1 MHPGPFRSG
10 CIKSYVC
17 RPHPMNFE
25 MENIMNLELRQL
37 IWDRAKKY
45 YPEKASHGLNHI
57 QDNLNKA
64 EKMLEFVKEPFTD
77 QIYAAIVFHDSG
89 LEKHGRS
96 MHEHYSAEIAKKELK
111 DLFNTKDLHLISAAI
126 LEHRASFKGKFT
138 SMLSDICSSA
148 DRNEPNFEATV
159 ARSFLYTTEHH
170 PEFDFETKCDTVA
183 KHLYEK
189 YGTKGYARFPIYYS
203 RYYRNDLREY
213 QRKMDALTGDV
224 VAKVVGNDG
233 KNAEKLYDKALESL
247 SDRKEWKESDIKSVA
262 DLKTFYKE
270 CLYGMIDYRKKPP
283 VCIQADETSNLD
295 WIFGYKFPSVE
306 DTLKYNCGTCLN
318 AAYVAKHFLT
328 KWGMENKSIF
338 IYPTNKW
345 DLNPQT
351 HCCVLYKQNGK
362 WRLLDSIP
370 EMIDNRLS
378 GSTYKEVAKQVI
390 AIHRDAYNKEMTYA
404 LIEKY
409 PEVGDGLF
417 TVLSCMDDNIDGEL
431 TKSFGTGLK
440 EAFKIFKTNIFDF
453 KFSASTESLSEQYN
467 RAEESVDEF
476 ASESMQDIV
485 SAKKMYFANNNGKI
499 PKDANGNIVLTKN
512 VIDAT
517 IYAAFDQFNDSK
529 VAMACK
535 GFVLYK
541 GGTNKHVLVVHGDDS
556 LTEPEEIECTGT
568 IYSVTLSEPIEF
580 RYHGHRGFGKCRLPK
595 VYTVTEEALKD
606 AQIKKEESVEFKATF
621 EYEKSLTMQHATE
634 SLSEKIASN
643 IVNDKVYHASPKKLD
658 YLGGKASKTKDAKG
672 SVFVSPFKHFASMFI
687 FDFQAIVDEIEAQI
701 GKKHIKIDNFGFEE
715 WNMTPTST
723 TSMPS
728 RVHILVRT
736 PESFKSFKGKA
747 TGYLYTIDFN
757 KYKDKADMWSHA
769 KDSDVEF
776 IIRSDVHYEK
786 CEEITMEYEV
796 VKDTRLHATE
806 DLDVSATLLQ
816 EFNAGIEEFN
826 HWVRDLE
833 LKYLKNE
840 LNDEQVAMAFEH
852 IAMENIL
859 TDTVKTIFRKIGEFI
874 AWFLRKLKDL
884 WNYFFGKTQRATRAL
899 KASNDKITRHMM
911 SSLGINCLHCG
922 YRSTQAY
929 LGSYCTIQG
938 SFHWICCRKL

>member
-1 MHPGPFRSG
+1 
-10 CIKSYVC
+10 
-17 RPHPMNFE
+17 
-25 MENIMNLELRQL
+25 
-37 IWDRAKKY
+37 
-45 YPEKASHGLNHI
+45 
-57 QDNLNKA
+57 
-64 EKMLEFVKEPFTD
+64 
-77 QIYAAIVFHDSG
+77 
-89 LEKHGRS
+89 
-96 MHEHYSAEIAKKELK
+96 
-111 DLFNTKDLHLISAAI
+111 
-126 LEHRASFKGKFT
+126 
-138 SMLSDICSSA
+138 
-148 DRNEPNFEATV
+148 
-159 ARSFLYTTEHH
+159 
-170 PEFDFETKCDTVA
+170 
-183 KHLYEK
+183 
-189 YGTKGYARFPIYYS
+189 
-203 RYYRNDLREY
+203 
-213 QRKMDALTGDV
+213 
-224 VAKVVGNDG
+224 
-233 KNAEKLYDKALESL
+233 
-247 SDRKEWKESDIKSVA
+247 
-262 DLKTFYKE
+262 
-270 CLYGMIDYRKKPP
+270 
-283 VCIQADETSNLD
+283 
-295 WIFGYKFPSVE
+295 
-306 DTLKYNCGTCLN
+306 
-318 AAYVAKHFLT
+318 
-328 KWGMENKSIF
+328 MENKSIF

-899 KASNDKITRHMM
+899 KASNDKITRHKNSNGFFNDGAFNAAPAPQGLVNAVGLDKFLTMGFSPDEFNSIFNEMLNLWASDPQELYEEIFVKFSQSPTTHKWRSIIAFIPSNSGPNAADGVKFIRENYKCVGSMRDSAYDRESVIILLKEAMDAVNAYEKNSKLIASKGNVQADAARRMLEYQDRTDITEHEAIQM
-911 SSLGINCLHCG
+911 SKDIQALGNYLNLVFK
-922 YRSTQAY
+922 YYQRAY
-929 LGSYCTIQG
+929 EFILEQTNMVANTYQK
-938 SFHWICCRKL
+938 FMK